1 MAFINEIDDQVTA
14 ALPNVLTWQDGTD
27 DSLWDTR
34 RSQATVLY
42 NFREASGQ
50 LTWAV
55 LMHKLVFDALAEDSP
70 ADVRAG
76 LLNLAAHAV
85 IWADQM
91 DARAARS

>member
-1 MAFINEIDDQVTA
+1 MAFIDEIDDQVTA
-14 ALPNVLTWQDGTD
+14 VLPNVLTWQDGTD
-27 DSLWDTR
+27 DSLWDTK
-34 RSQATVLY
+34 RSHANVLY

-55 LMHKLVFDALAEDSP
+55 LMHKLLFDAIAEEP
-70 ADVRAG
+70 VEDVRAG

-91 DARAARS
+91 DART